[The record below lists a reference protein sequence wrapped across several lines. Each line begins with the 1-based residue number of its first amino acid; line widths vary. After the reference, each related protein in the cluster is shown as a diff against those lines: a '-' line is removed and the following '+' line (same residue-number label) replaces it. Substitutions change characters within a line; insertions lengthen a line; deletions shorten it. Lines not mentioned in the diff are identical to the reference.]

1 MLLWFLMHKCNNVPI
16 ALLMSFDLDLLMLLG
31 YLFRLCVS
39 FTFSLLRRVFCFYY
53 LFQSVSN
60 FLGDLFRVLRRLRIT

>member
-31 YLFRLCVS
+31 YLFGLCVS
-39 FTFSLLRRVFCFYY
+39 FTFPIEKSFLFLLF
-53 LFQSVSN
+53 FQSVSN
-60 FLGDLFRVLRRLRIT
+60 FLA